1 MTVSAPV
8 AAPASP
14 VPTML
19 KATKT
24 LGEFRRD
31 PLSLFTRIA
40 ALPQG
45 MARTRLLGRELIFVT
60 HPDHVH
66 HVVRNNYQ
74 NYDKNAPMYKNARPF
89 LGNGLTVA
97 VGGEEWLHRRR
108 LIQPAFHKN
117 NVHVVSDVAVRCLA
131 DVLAERERLAASGE
145 PFDVSAEMT
154 RLTMR
159 ITSQTFFGV
168 DLLRDSTDM
177 ARRLDEITAFATRY
191 LSRPFPPLWVPTPA
205 IRRFHADIDYVNEF
219 VADVVRTRHADP
231 AEHSDLLNLLVGAV
245 DDESGQGLSRQQL
258 RDELIGFF
266 FAGHETLAHSMSWCW
281 YLVARDPRVDGE
293 LAAELDRVLGGR
305 APALE
310 DVPSLTYTRMII
322 DEAMRL
328 YPALWVNMRR
338 ALGEDVI
345 GGHRIPAGAIVSWS
359 PYAGNRFPEV
369 WDDADQFRPERFS
382 PEQSAERSRH
392 AATPFGE
399 GPRACIGSGF
409 ATVEATLILATLAH
423 RHRLQLVT
431 DKPAEPAVGFTI
443 YPKDGVW
450 ATLSRR
456 DG

>member
-1 MTVSAPV
+1 MTV
-8 AAPASP
+8 AAS
-14 VPTML
+14 VPTSPIPTVL
-19 KATKT
+19 KAAKT

-31 PLSLFTRIA
+31 PLGLFTRIA

-45 MARTRLLGRELIFVT
+45 MARARLLGKDLIFIT

-97 VGGEEWLHRRR
+97 VGGEDWLHRRR
-108 LIQPAFHKN
+108 LMQPAFHRN
-117 NVHVVSDVAVRCLA
+117 NVHVVCDVTMRCLA
-131 DVLAERERLAASGE
+131 ETLAERERLEASGE
-145 PFDVSAEMT
+145 PFDVSVEMT

-159 ITSQTFFGV
+159 VTSQTFFGI
-168 DLLRDSTDM
+168 DLLRESEEM
-177 ARRLDEITAFATRY
+177 ARRLDGITAFATRY

-205 IRRFHADIDYVNEF
+205 IRRFHSDIDYVNEF
-219 VADVVRTRHADP
+219 VEDVVRTRQADP
-231 AEHSDLLNLLVGAV
+231 DEHSDLLNLLVGAAG
-245 DDESGQGLSRQQL
+245 DGSGGGLSRQQL

-281 YLVARDPRVDGE
+281 YLLARDPRADAE
-293 LAAELDRVLGGR
+293 LAAELDRALAGR
-305 APALE
+305 APTLE
-310 DVPSLTYTRMII
+310 DIPNLTYTRMVI

-359 PYAGNRFPEV
+359 PFAGNRFPEV
-369 WDDADQFRPERFS
+369 WDDADDFRPERFT
-382 PEQSAERSRH
+382 PEQSAQRSRH

-409 ATVEATLILATLAH
+409 ATAEATLILATLAQ
-423 RHRLQLVT
+423 RHRLRLV
-431 DKPAEPAVGFTI
+431 DDAPAEPAVGFTI

-450 ATLSRR
+450 ATLSKR
-456 DG
+456 GA